1 MGVYKHMSIQEKYWL
16 TLLFTFL
23 RYFSL
28 LMMASGAVFIVLGY
42 YVNYLFYFG
51 LFVWPLLIMW
61 GIVNIKYIRALT
73 KVNKLQFSKILE
85 S

>member
-1 MGVYKHMSIQEKYWL
+1 MSIQEKYWL